1 MKKPWKWVI
10 AGTALVTA
18 FLVAPVVVSFQL
30 QTHALKEA
38 AATATRFLGDLN
50 AHDYEGAHALLDA
63 PQQRAITV
71 AALRAAEEQIEG
83 KHGKPLG
90 RVEVDEYNV
99 DQGGTRARFF
109 CDNAYAK
116 ESEPIHIVLMKT
128 GAGWRVSEYRYDFS
142 PA

>member
-10 AGTALVTA
+10 GGAALIV
-18 FLVAPVVVSFQL
+18 VSPVVYQAVSWEL
-30 QTHALKEA
+30 QIRALKEA

-50 AHDYEGAHALLDA
+50 AHDYAGAHLLLGA
-63 PQQRAITV
+63 PQQRSITV

-83 KHGKPLG
+83 KHGKALG
-90 RVEVDEYNV
+90 RVETDEYNV

-116 ESEPIHIVLMKT
+116 ESEPIHVVLMRT
-128 GAGWRVSEYRYDFS
+128 DAGWRVSEYRYDFS
-142 PA
+142 PV